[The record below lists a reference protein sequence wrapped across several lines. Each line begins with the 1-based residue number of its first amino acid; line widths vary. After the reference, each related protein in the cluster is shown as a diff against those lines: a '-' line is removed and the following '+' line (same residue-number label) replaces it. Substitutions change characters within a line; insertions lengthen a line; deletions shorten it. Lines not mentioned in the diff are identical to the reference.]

1 MNWSAMQDRKLNIL
15 VVYWHNAPTMRIA
28 TYDHLYCFERHLPQ
42 HRVFYLNLEHKD
54 LPDYAKNISFDIIV
68 FHDLFFCGRWGGPA
82 LFNRLRSQIE
92 FLRDSPAIKIAVPQD
107 EFISADLLCDFINS
121 YDIRA
126 VFSVAPASEWPKIY
140 PLVDRQRVQ
149 FYTVLTGY
157 LEQQTLRKID
167 ALQAGRH
174 DARDIDI
181 GYRAGGRN
189 WRQAS
194 WLGRHGVLKIEIGDR
209 VEAHARKTDIRT
221 DISSRPEDVFMGD
234 AWYEFLLR
242 CKYTIGLEGGASILD
257 WDGTIRTRTLDYVE
271 KHPASSLEEIESQCF
286 PGMDGTFALFALSP
300 RHLEACATGTCQVL
314 IEGDYNGVLEPWVH
328 YLPLK
333 RDFSN
338 LAEIM
343 SLVKQDTHRSEIV
356 GRAYRDIVQSGKYS
370 YSAFAEQ
377 VLSETLQ
384 LSPRFA
390 QNAEIFGIDEMY
402 ERAREEHKAAN
413 ARLGQPVGTSTAQW
427 LRSLNVGVKQR
438 ARRLISRAA
447 PWLNN
452 EIRG

>member
-1 MNWSAMQDRKLNIL
+1 MQDRKLNIL
-15 VVYWHNAPTMRIA
+15 VVYWYNAPTMRIA

-42 HRVFYLNLEHKD
+42 HRVFYLNVEHKN
-54 LPDYAKNISFDIIV
+54 LPDYAKKISFDIIV
-68 FHDLFFCGRWGGPA
+68 FHDLFFCGRWGGPE
-82 LFNRLRSQIE
+82 LFNRLRDRIK

-121 YDIRA
+121 FAVKA
-126 VFSVAPASEWPKIY
+126 VFSVSPASEWPKIY
-140 PLVDRQRVQ
+140 RLVDRQKVQ

-167 ALQAGRH
+167 ALQAARL
-174 DARDIDI
+174 DDRDIDI

-194 WLGRHGVLKIEIGDR
+194 WLGRHGILKIEIGDR
-209 VEAHARKTDIRT
+209 VDACARRTGIRT
-221 DISSRPEDVFMGD
+221 DISSRPGDVFMGD
-234 AWYEFLLR
+234 AWYKFLLR

-271 KHPASSLEEIESQCF
+271 KYPDSTLEDIEAQCF
-286 PGMDGTFALFALSP
+286 PGLDGTFALFALSP

-314 IEGDYNGVLEPWVH
+314 IEGDYNGVLEPWIH

-343 SLVKQDTHRSEIV
+343 LLVKQDTHRSEIV
-356 GRAYRDIVQSGKYS
+356 ERAYQDIVQSGKYS
-370 YSAFAEQ
+370 YSAFAEG
-377 VLSETLQ
+377 VLSETLR
-384 LSPRFA
+384 LSSGFT
-390 QNAEIFGIDEMY
+390 QDAEFVGIDEMH
-402 ERAREEHKAAN
+402 ELAQEEHKATN
-413 ARLGQPVGTSTAQW
+413 ARLGKPADVSSARW
-427 LRSLNVGVKQR
+427 YSNLNLRLKQR
-438 ARRLISRAA
+438 AGRLISHAV
-447 PWLNN
+447 PWLNK
-452 EIRG
+452 

>member
-1 MNWSAMQDRKLNIL
+1 
-15 VVYWHNAPTMRIA
+15 MRVA

-42 HRVFYLNLEHKD
+42 HRVFYLNVEHKD
-54 LPDYAKNISFDIIV
+54 VPDYARQVAFDIII
-68 FHDLFFCGRWGGPA
+68 FHDLFFCGRWGGPE
-82 LFNRLRSQIE
+82 LFSRLCDRIE

-121 YDIRA
+121 YDVKA

-140 PLVDRQRVQ
+140 RLVDRERVR
-149 FYTVLTGY
+149 FYGVLTGY
-157 LEQQTLRKID
+157 LEEQTLRKID
-167 ALQAGRH
+167 ALRSARA
-174 DARDIDI
+174 DARDVAI
-181 GYRAGGRN
+181 GYRAGGRS

-209 VEAHARKTDIRT
+209 VDAYARKIGIRT

-257 WDGTIRTRTLDYVE
+257 WDGTLRTRTLDYVE
-271 KHPASSLEEIESQCF
+271 KHPNASLEEIEAQCF
-286 PGMDGTFALFALSP
+286 PGLDGTFALFALSP

-314 IEGDYNGVLEPWVH
+314 VEGAYNGVLQPWIH

-343 SLVKQDTHRSEIV
+343 LLVKQDSHRAEIV
-356 GRAYRDIVQSGKYS
+356 DRTYRDIVQSGKYS
-370 YSAFAEQ
+370 YRAFAES
-377 VLSETLQ
+377 VLSETVQ
-384 LSPRFA
+384 LSSGIGREV
-390 QNAEIFGIDEMY
+390 EILGLDEIHK
-402 ERAREEHKAAN
+402 RAREEHKAAN
-413 ARLGQPVGTSTAQW
+413 TRLGRPIDMSSARRVDGSA
-427 LRSLNVGVKQR
+427 LNLKQR
-438 ARRLISRAA
+438 TRRLIVRTV
-447 PWLNN
+447 PLWLKKK
-452 EIRG
+452 IRGVR